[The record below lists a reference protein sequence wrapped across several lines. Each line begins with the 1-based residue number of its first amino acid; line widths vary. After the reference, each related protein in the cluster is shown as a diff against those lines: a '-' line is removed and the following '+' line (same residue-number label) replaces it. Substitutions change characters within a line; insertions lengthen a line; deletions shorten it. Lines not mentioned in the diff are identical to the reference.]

1 MTRRRRVVQYT
12 HLRSNTEKTTLR
24 EDRTTI
30 RPILVL
36 RDHELVVCGSRFPVT
51 VRRARFPYA
60 SGIGVPPNILGFPYA
75 FGSSPTLFGSSPPLS
90 GVFPYA
96 FRFRVFPLRFRVFPL
111 RFRVFPLRFRVFPYP
126 PSGFSPTLSGFSPTL
141 SGFSP
146 TLLGFPLRFRVFPL
160 RFRVFPYAFGVFP
173 YAFGVF
179 PYAFGFSSTLSGFP
193 LRFWV
198 FPYAFRF
205 SPTLSPN
212 HELLFQV
219 PGPPAA
225 MARGLAKRLHMDT
238 VAKVNRARA
247 ACLDAVSL
255 RADAEILCRPEGP
268 IALLVR
274 TRQERARAERTAI
287 DKAGDEYE
295 AMLRNYGDGDDFT
308 GSSVRTEP
316 HEPPPRSHDACSPRR
331 ERRVR
336 ARRPR
341 SEMAA
346 ACRLTRA
353 AARCA
358 CSSSR
363 IRDTRR
369 RLLNAGRQ
377 RSCAFGQPA

>member
-51 VRRARFPYA
+51 VSVGPVSPTLRVSGFPPTFWVSPTLSGLPLRFSGLPLRFRAFSPTLSA
-60 SGIGVPPNILGFPYA
+60 FGFFPYA
-75 FGSSPTLFGSSPPLS
+75 FGF
-90 GVFPYA
+90 
-96 FRFRVFPLRFRVFPL
+96 
-111 RFRVFPLRFRVFPYP
+111 
-126 PSGFSPTLSGFSPTL
+126 
-141 SGFSP
+141 
-146 TLLGFPLRFRVFPL
+146 
-160 RFRVFPYAFGVFP
+160 FP

-179 PYAFGFSSTLSGFP
+179 PYAFGFSPTLSGFPLRFRGFPLRFRVFP

-198 FPYAFRF
+198 FPYAFGFFPYAFGFFPYAFGF

-316 HEPPPRSHDACSPRR
+316 HEPPPRAHDACSPRR

>member
-1 MTRRRRVVQYT
+1 MR
-12 HLRSNTEKTTLR
+12 L
-24 EDRTTI
+24 TI
-30 RPILVL
+30 PCYR
-36 RDHELVVCGSRFPVT
+36 T

-60 SGIGVPPNILGFPYA
+60 SGIGVPPNIRGFPYA

-96 FRFRVFPLRFRVFPL
+96 FRFRVFPLPFGF
-111 RFRVFPLRFRVFPYP
+111 FPYAFGFFP
-126 PSGFSPTLSGFSPTL
+126 YAFGFSPTLSGFSPTL

-146 TLLGFPLRFRVFPL
+146 TL
-160 RFRVFPYAFGVFP
+160 
-173 YAFGVF
+173 
-179 PYAFGFSSTLSGFP
+179 SGFP

-198 FPYAFRF
+198 FPYAFPQPRA
-205 SPTLSPN
+205 SVSSSGTAG
-212 HELLFQV
+212 V
-219 PGPPAA
+219 A

-316 HEPPPRSHDACSPRR
+316 HEPPPRAHDACSPRR

>member
-1 MTRRRRVVQYT
+1 MST
-12 HLRSNTEKTTLR
+12 
-24 EDRTTI
+24 
-30 RPILVL
+30 
-36 RDHELVVCGSRFPVT
+36 
-51 VRRARFPYA
+51 A
-60 SGIGVPPNILGFPYA
+60 GV
-75 FGSSPTLFGSSPPLS
+75 
-90 GVFPYA
+90 
-96 FRFRVFPLRFRVFPL
+96 
-111 RFRVFPLRFRVFPYP
+111 
-126 PSGFSPTLSGFSPTL
+126 
-141 SGFSP
+141 
-146 TLLGFPLRFRVFPL
+146 
-160 RFRVFPYAFGVFP
+160 
-173 YAFGVF
+173 
-179 PYAFGFSSTLSGFP
+179 
-193 LRFWV
+193 
-198 FPYAFRF
+198 
-205 SPTLSPN
+205 
-212 HELLFQV
+212 
-219 PGPPAA
+219 A
-225 MARGLAKRLHMDT
+225 MERGLAKRLHMDT

-316 HEPPPRSHDACSPRR
+316 HEPPPRAHDACSPRR

>member
-1 MTRRRRVVQYT
+1 
-12 HLRSNTEKTTLR
+12 
-24 EDRTTI
+24 
-30 RPILVL
+30 
-36 RDHELVVCGSRFPVT
+36 
-51 VRRARFPYA
+51 
-60 SGIGVPPNILGFPYA
+60 
-75 FGSSPTLFGSSPPLS
+75 
-90 GVFPYA
+90 
-96 FRFRVFPLRFRVFPL
+96 
-111 RFRVFPLRFRVFPYP
+111 
-126 PSGFSPTLSGFSPTL
+126 
-141 SGFSP
+141 
-146 TLLGFPLRFRVFPL
+146 
-160 RFRVFPYAFGVFP
+160 
-173 YAFGVF
+173 
-179 PYAFGFSSTLSGFP
+179 
-193 LRFWV
+193 
-198 FPYAFRF
+198 
-205 SPTLSPN
+205 
-212 HELLFQV
+212 
-219 PGPPAA
+219 

>member
-1 MTRRRRVVQYT
+1 MR
-12 HLRSNTEKTTLR
+12 L
-24 EDRTTI
+24 TI
-30 RPILVL
+30 P
-36 RDHELVVCGSRFPVT
+36 C
-51 VRRARFPYA
+51 Y
-60 SGIGVPPNILGFPYA
+60 
-75 FGSSPTLFGSSPPLS
+75 GSSGP
-90 GVFPYA
+90 
-96 FRFRVFPLRFRVFPL
+96 FPLRFGYRGSPQHSG
-111 RFRVFPLRFRVFPYP
+111 FPLRFRVFPYAFRVFP
-126 PSGFSPTLSGFSPTL
+126 SAFGRFPLRFPLSGFSPTLSGFSPTL
-141 SGFSP
+141 SGF
-146 TLLGFPLRFRVFPL
+146 PLP
-160 RFRVFPYAFGVFP
+160 AFGVFP

-179 PYAFGFSSTLSGFP
+179 PYAFGF
-193 LRFWV
+193 
-198 FPYAFRF
+198 FPYAFGFFPYAFGF

-316 HEPPPRSHDACSPRR
+316 HEPPPRAHDACSPRR

>member
-12 HLRSNTEKTTLR
+12 LLRSNTEKTTLR

-51 VRRARFPYA
+51 VRFVGPVSPTLRVSGFPPTFWVSPTLSGLPLRFSGLPLRFRAFSPTLSA
-60 SGIGVPPNILGFPYA
+60 FGFFPYA
-75 FGSSPTLFGSSPPLS
+75 FGF
-90 GVFPYA
+90 FPYA
-96 FRFRVFPLRFRVFPL
+96 FGFS
-111 RFRVFPLRFRVFPYP
+111 PYAF
-126 PSGFSPTLSGFSPTL
+126 GFSPTLSG
-141 SGFSP
+141 
-146 TLLGFPLRFRVFPL
+146 FPL

-179 PYAFGFSSTLSGFP
+179 PYAFGVFPYAFGFSPTLLGFP
-193 LRFWV
+193 LRFRV
-198 FPYAFRF
+198 FPYAFPQPRA
-205 SPTLSPN
+205 SVSSSGTAG
-212 HELLFQV
+212 V
-219 PGPPAA
+219 A

-316 HEPPPRSHDACSPRR
+316 HEPPPRAHDACSPRR

>member
-1 MTRRRRVVQYT
+1 MLNSGHFRLVCVRRVQCVLYEYRRRRDGT
-12 HLRSNTEKTTLR
+12 WPR
-24 EDRTTI
+24 EA
-30 RPILVL
+30 LAYG
-36 RDHELVVCGSRFPVT
+36 HGSESEPRH
-51 VRRARFPYA
+51 
-60 SGIGVPPNILGFPYA
+60 GGVP
-75 FGSSPTLFGSSPPLS
+75 
-90 GVFPYA
+90 
-96 FRFRVFPLRFRVFPL
+96 R
-111 RFRVFPLRFRVFPYP
+111 
-126 PSGFSPTLSGFSPTL
+126 
-141 SGFSP
+141 
-146 TLLGFPLRFRVFPL
+146 
-160 RFRVFPYAFGVFP
+160 
-173 YAFGVF
+173 
-179 PYAFGFSSTLSGFP
+179 
-193 LRFWV
+193 
-198 FPYAFRF
+198 
-205 SPTLSPN
+205 
-212 HELLFQV
+212 
-219 PGPPAA
+219 
-225 MARGLAKRLHMDT
+225 RGI
-238 VAKVNRARA
+238 N
-247 ACLDAVSL
+247 AVSL

-316 HEPPPRSHDACSPRR
+316 HEPPPRAHDACSPRR